1 MFERRN
7 REEWLRLDMHG
18 DNHDKDVMF
27 FFCHETNKGCGVY
40 SIDFGEK

>member
-18 DNHDKDVMF
+18 DNHDKDVIF
-27 FFCHETNKGCGVY
+27 FFVMKQTKGVVF
-40 SIDFGEK
+40 IA